1 MINRILS
8 YIKSIANKIKRRKK
22 MKYLDI
28 NQAVEE
34 IKYLIETAIINGGES
49 EKNNLIRS
57 QKPICIILLMR

>member
-1 MINRILS
+1 
-8 YIKSIANKIKRRKK
+8 

-57 QKPICIILLMR
+57 QKPICIILFMR